1 MKSLPPKFLES
12 LEGIEGFNKEAFLE
26 VHDSGEQIT
35 SIRINPAKTPHV
47 NNITSTDEKA
57 YDPYIDIT
65 HDKGDP
71 SIAVSRLPFA
81 SPVPW
86 TEYGFYL
93 KQRPSFTFDPLF
105 HAGCY

>member
-35 SIRINPAKTPHV
+35 SIRINLGKSADGKRETISASLNSSELLPPED
-47 NNITSTDEKA
+47 SL
-57 YDPYIDIT
+57 T
-65 HDKGDP
+65 HHSP
-71 SIAVSRLPFA
+71 LTTRQ
-81 SPVPW
+81 PVPW

-93 KQRPSFTFDPLF
+93 KQRPSFT
-105 HAGCY
+105 